1 VVTIERKGLKDL
13 AKSSTFV
20 VDQSSLGRAPKAGP
34 YR

>member
-1 VVTIERKGLKDL
+1 MVAIERKGLKGL

-20 VDQSSLGRAPKAGP
+20 VDQSYLEQAPKAGP